1 MHEYARIYNMI
12 WSFRVTFR
20 KLWQTSTNPSRDAS
34 RTNSPRSQVKP
45 THMRVWAFVYTHSL
59 NFANFRLW
67 SHKGGL
73 LRSRTYRMV
82 CMRCV
87 CTYIYVFV
95 CMHICI
101 HSSIFAHMHDMGCFE
116 RIPLHGFILCN
127 ILLLLL
133 FYMHTKIHIVICFLW
148 FTTGEVCLT

>member
-1 MHEYARIYNMI
+1 MYKII
-12 WSFRVTFR
+12 WSFGVTFR

-45 THMRVWAFVYTHSL
+45 THMRVCAFVYTHTHLL
-59 NFANFRLW
+59 NFSNFRVW

-87 CTYIYVFV
+87 CTYIHVLSACMFV
-95 CMHICI
+95 CIVLCLHTCMAWGVSKGFLCMVLFYLIHYYYYYSICI
-101 HSSIFAHMHDMGCFE
+101 HK
-116 RIPLHGFILCN
+116 
-127 ILLLLL
+127 
-133 FYMHTKIHIVICFLW
+133 YT
-148 FTTGEVCLT
+148 

>member
-1 MHEYARIYNMI
+1 MYKVI
-12 WSFRVTFR
+12 WSFGVTFR

-45 THMRVWAFVYTHSL
+45 THMRVCAFVYTHTHLL
-59 NFANFRLW
+59 NFSNFRVW

-87 CTYIYVFV
+87 CMYIHVFDCMHV
-95 CMHICI
+95 CMH
-101 HSSIFAHMHDMGCFE
+101 SSMFAHMHGMGCFE
-116 RIPLHGFILCN
+116 RIPVHGFILL
-127 ILLLLL
+127 ILL
-133 FYMHTKIHIVICFLW
+133 FYMHTQIHIVICFLW